1 MRTARRVKQ
10 AMYYSLPE
18 DKKPIYERD
27 EQGNIIYDTMPDGEQ
42 VPRVVGES
50 DIEFSMPIEFKNSI
64 TGNLTEEELLAFG
77 NEPRMKAKMT
87 YKKGEF
93 PFFVGTKIWFR
104 NEIEY
109 EEGEFYPSEELYPS
123 EMLYPN
129 GMPTTESADY
139 IVIGIQDTGRHFYK
153 ALLVKNV

>member
-1 MRTARRVKQ
+1 MRTSRRVKQ
-10 AMYYSLPE
+10 FMYYSIPTGNE
-18 DKKPIYERD
+18 PIYERD

-93 PFFVGTKIWFR
+93 PFVVGTKIWLR
-104 NEIEY
+104 NGIEY
-109 EEGEFYPSEELYPS
+109 REEELYPS
-123 EMLYPN
+123 EDLYPSDILLPDGLPSTDN
-129 GMPTTESADY
+129 ADF
-139 IVIGIQDTGRHFYK
+139 IIIGIQDTGRHFYK

>member
-1 MRTARRVKQ
+1 MRTARRIKQ
-10 AMYYSLPE
+10 VMYYSLPE

-77 NEPRMKAKMT
+77 NEPRMKAKMPLRLLT
-87 YKKGEF
+87 YGSAISSETRLF
-93 PFFVGTKIWFR
+93 TFFL
-104 NEIEY
+104 
-109 EEGEFYPSEELYPS
+109 S
-123 EMLYPN
+123 
-129 GMPTTESADY
+129 
-139 IVIGIQDTGRHFYK
+139 
-153 ALLVKNV
+153 